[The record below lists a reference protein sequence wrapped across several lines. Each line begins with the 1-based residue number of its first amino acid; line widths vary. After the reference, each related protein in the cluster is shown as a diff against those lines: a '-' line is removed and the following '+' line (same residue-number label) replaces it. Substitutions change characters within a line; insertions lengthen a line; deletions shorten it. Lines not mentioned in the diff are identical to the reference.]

1 VKSPSPRS
9 QGSPFDKRGIFH
21 DKILHMKTYD
31 KVGLAVPTIILP
43 KDTNNLDKWAVVAC
57 DQFTSE
63 KEYWEEADKFIGD
76 EPSTL
81 RLIYPEVYL
90 EEDNKEE
97 RIQKI
102 NQTMQEYLDK
112 GIVEEKFEGFVYVE
126 RTLNPPAGGG
136 KVRKGLVVAL
146 DLEKYDF
153 HKGAK
158 TLIRATEKTVEER
171 IPPRVAIRENA
182 LIELP
187 HIMVLIDDQN
197 DIIMKGARSAPLQKP
212 LQKIYDFDLML
223 GGGHIR
229 GYKIDDEKTIQ
240 QIAEGLEGLI
250 KDDFLY
256 AMGDGNHSLA
266 TAKACYEADP
276 NELNRYALVELVNI
290 HDEALEF
297 EAIHRVVFDAPA
309 NILEMISGPPAGGGE
324 EIEII
329 KNGEKENIRIKNMGS
344 NLAVGNL
351 QILLDSIPNLKI
363 DYVHGE
369 ESVKKL
375 SAGNNIGFILPVMTK
390 DQLFPTVAQDGA
402 LPRKTFS
409 MGEAEEKRY
418 YLEARRIKP

>member
-1 VKSPSPRS
+1 
-9 QGSPFDKRGIFH
+9 
-21 DKILHMKTYD
+21 MKTYD
-31 KVGLAVPTIILP
+31 KIGLAVPTIMLP
-43 KDTNNLDKWAVVAC
+43 KDGVNLNKWAVVAC

-63 KEYWEEADKFIGD
+63 PEYWERVDRYVDDKS
-76 EPSTL
+76 STL

-90 EEDNKEE
+90 GESNKDE
-97 RIQKI
+97 RIKKI
-102 NQTMQEYLDK
+102 NQTMQEYLDQ
-112 GIVEEKFEGFVYVE
+112 GVLEEKFEGFVYVE
-126 RTLNPPAGGG
+126 RTLKNG

-146 DLEKYDF
+146 DLEKYDY

-158 TLIRATEKTVEER
+158 SLVRATEKTVEER
-171 IPPRVAIRENA
+171 IPPRVAMRENA
-182 LIELP
+182 MIELP
-187 HIMVLIDDQN
+187 HIMVLMQDLPVSEH
-197 DIIMKGARSAPLQKP
+197 GEL
-212 LQKIYDFDLML
+212 LYDFDLMM
-223 GGGHIR
+223 GGGNIK

-240 QIAEGLEGLI
+240 QIVSGFEKLLS
-250 KDDFLY
+250 DDSFLY

-266 TAKACYEADP
+266 AAKACYEKFP

-297 EAIHRVVFDAPA
+297 EAIHRVIFDAPA
-309 NILEMISGPPAGGGE
+309 DLINQIKGDGD
-324 EIEII
+324 EIEVV
-329 KNGEKENIRIKNMGS
+329 KNGEKEKIRIKNMRS

-351 QILLDSIPNLKI
+351 QILLDAIPNLKI

-375 SAGNNIGFILPVMTK
+375 ATGNNVGFILPVMAK

-409 MGEAEEKRY
+409 MGEASEKRY